1 MEDYLRYPLFSK
13 RMNEIINDLI
23 ERKNS
28 FICQSLKYVCKTL
41 QNNSLPDHDEFMKI
55 ESIRMMDFRRENECY
70 TVSYLPIGKTA
81 EYVDDSEKWSKKNRQ
96 CSKIGKTIKKFLE
109 PYLNIKGVKLDDS
122 EVEEFVND
130 IKAIMSNTNLVFKL
144 VKGDD
149 IKKYYNEK
157 MYDDKHSST
166 LQNSCMRHDSCSD
179 YFDVYTKN
187 PDCEMLILFDTLFSR
202 EKIVGRALI
211 WNKDGQKYM
220 DRRYTSLDM
229 YDNSMIDY
237 AEENKWNYKTY
248 NTYEDNHNT
257 DFQVYN
263 KDTNKYEQKDV
274 NLSYDISDF
283 IEDVSFF
290 PYADTVKYINDG
302 IMSNQYD
309 KNSTFGVYKMDSTEG
324 NIN

>member
-41 QNNSLPDHDEFMKI
+41 QNSSLPDHDEFVKI

-70 TVSYLPIGKTA
+70 TISYLPIGKTA

-166 LQNSCMRHDSCSD
+166 LQNSCMRFDSCSD

-187 PDCEMLILFDTLFSR
+187 LDCEMLILFDTLFSR

-248 NTYEDNHNT
+248 NTYEDNHST

-274 NLSYDISDF
+274 KLSYDISDF

-309 KNSTFGVYKMDSTEG
+309 KNSTFGVHKMDSTEG

>member
-211 WNKDGQKYM
+211 WNKDDQKYM